1 MKVCVIGGSGFVGT
15 RLVKR
20 LLDAKY
26 EVVIADKIPSKTYP
40 ELWKRIDVR
49 NCPTENK
56 EYAASLTDEIMAPG
70 AEDEA
75 RKLQP
80 MGTLLDVLK
89 GSDVVI
95 NLSAEHRDDVTPKS
109 LYDEVNVEGSRHVCE
124 ACEKHGIKKI
134 IFTSSVAV
142 YGFAPVGTDET
153 GEINYFNDY
162 GRTKYEA
169 EGVYREWLKK
179 NPENLL
185 VIIRPTVIFGEG
197 NRGNVYNLLHQ
208 IAKGF
213 FPMVGNGKNRKS
225 MNYVENVA
233 AFLEYCVEHDMPATG
248 GMPKQVRHDA
258 SHVTLNSFQGPQ
270 EVDANPCGKLS
281 LFNYCDEP
289 AYDMN
294 NLVLDVNR
302 FLGRPKKRLFHWSY
316 HLAYFGGLCFDLL
329 GFILHKK
336 FTINSIRV
344 KKFTENTYFVGNNI
358 KNHTDF
364 KAPVALAEGLKR
376 TIEYEFV
383 NKQENVG
390 NFLLL

>member
-1 MKVCVIGGSGFVGT
+1 MKITVIGGSGFVGT

-26 EVVIADKIPSKTYP
+26 EVIIADKRPSKDYP
-40 ELWKRIDVR
+40 QLWHRVDMR
-49 NCPTENK
+49 NAPNENI
-56 EYAASLTDEIMAPG
+56 EYEASLTDEVMAPG

-75 RKLQP
+75 RKLQS

-109 LYDEVNVEGSRHVCE
+109 LYDDVNVTGSENICQ
-124 ACEKHGIKKI
+124 ACSELGIHKI

-162 GRTKYEA
+162 GRTKYFA
-169 EGVYREWLKK
+169 EGKYRDWLKK
-179 NPENLL
+179 NENNSLT
-185 VIIRPTVIFGEG
+185 IIRPTVIFGEK

-225 MNYVENVA
+225 MNYIENVV
-233 AFLEYCVEHDMPATG
+233 AFIEYELTHNTEPGEH
-248 GMPKQVRHDA
+248 
-258 SHVTLNSFQGPQ
+258 
-270 EVDANPCGKLS
+270 

-294 NLVLDVNR
+294 NLVFDVNT
-302 FLGRPKKRLFHWSY
+302 FLGHPKKQLFHWPY
-316 HLAYFGGLCFDLL
+316 PLVYFGGLCFDLL

-358 KNHTDF
+358 KKYTDF
-364 KAPVALAEGLKR
+364 KAPVALADGLKK
-376 TIEYEFV
+376 TIEYEFIHHYEGP
-383 NKQENVG
+383 KK
-390 NFLLL
+390 

>member
-1 MKVCVIGGSGFVGT
+1 MKVTVIGGSGFVGT

-20 LLDAKY
+20 LLDSKY
-26 EVVIADKIPSKTYP
+26 EVVIADKRPSKDYP
-40 ELWKRIDVR
+40 ELWYRIDIR
-49 NCPTENK
+49 NDVNEKN
-56 EYAASLTDEIMAPG
+56 EYDASLTDEIMAPG
-70 AEDEA
+70 AEAEA
-75 RKLQP
+75 RKLQS
-80 MGTLLDVLK
+80 MNALGDILK

-95 NLSAEHRDDVTPKS
+95 NLAAEHRDDVTPKS
-109 LYDEVNVEGSRHVCE
+109 LYDEVNVIGSEHLCQ
-124 ACEKHGIKKI
+124 ACTELGIKNI

-153 GEINYFNDY
+153 GKINYFNDY

-169 EGVYREWLKK
+169 EGKYRDWLKENEK
-179 NPENLL
+179 NSLT
-185 VIIRPTVIFGEG
+185 IIRPTVVFGEK

-233 AFLEYCVEHDMPATG
+233 AFIEYELTHNTEPGEH
-248 GMPKQVRHDA
+248 
-258 SHVTLNSFQGPQ
+258 
-270 EVDANPCGKLS
+270 

-294 NLVLDVNR
+294 NLILDVHK
-302 FLGRPKKRLFHWSY
+302 FLGTPKKHLFHWSY
-316 HLAYFGGLCFDLL
+316 HLAYLGGLCFDLL

-344 KKFTENTYFVGNNI
+344 KKFTENTYFVGKNI
-358 KNHTDF
+358 KNYTDF
-364 KAPVALAEGLKR
+364 KAPVALADGLRK
-376 TIEYEFV
+376 TIEYEFIH
-383 NKQENVG
+383 NYNEK
-390 NFLLL
+390 